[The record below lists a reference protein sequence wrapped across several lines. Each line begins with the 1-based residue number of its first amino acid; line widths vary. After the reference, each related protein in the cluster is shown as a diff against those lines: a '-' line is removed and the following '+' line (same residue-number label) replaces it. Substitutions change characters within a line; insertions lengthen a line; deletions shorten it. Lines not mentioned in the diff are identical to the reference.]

1 MWFVVRIGLLLLVT
15 KLGTVAAFADQK
27 KIAPQPTPK
36 TTEKSKEI
44 PRTGVGTTPDIT
56 LTGKGFYGCVNM
68 FQSYRFAQLLQ
79 HDAEAALM
87 YYRPLQ
93 EVGTC
98 TRIDEG
104 TRVAIEDRFVLKD
117 EAILYED
124 KMYYCV
130 RPWGDPR
137 CYWLP
142 ASTLFKDT
150 GGD

>member
-1 MWFVVRIGLLLLVT
+1 MKSATKIGLTFLVAS
-15 KLGTVAAFADQK
+15 LWITVSNADEK
-27 KIAPQPTPK
+27 TAEPPPPTPA
-36 TTEKSKEI
+36 EKSKEI
-44 PRTGVGTTPDIT
+44 PRSGIGTTPDIT

-79 HDAEAALM
+79 HDPDAAIK
-87 YYRPLQ
+87 YYRPLK
-93 EVGTC
+93 ESGTC

-117 EAILYED
+117 EAILYRD
-124 KMYYCV
+124 KMYYCI
-130 RPWGDPR
+130 RPWGDPQ

-150 GGD
+150 GTDD